1 LLTAVRDPRLVQL
14 LMIRTS
20 TKFVDRLVNSLE
32 QQRAT
37 VTKMAGMSTGLESRI
52 GTLHLLPSL
61 SRLMLMLMSCCH
73 AEENMANI
81 RTTHPLLQRMIAQ
94 TKELQRNVEKSIGAQ
109 YEGRKVNIIGE
120 INTI

>member
-1 LLTAVRDPRLVQL
+1 
-14 LMIRTS
+14 
-20 TKFVDRLVNSLE
+20 
-32 QQRAT
+32 
-37 VTKMAGMSTGLESRI
+37 
-52 GTLHLLPSL
+52 
-61 SRLMLMLMSCCH
+61 
-73 AEENMANI
+73 MANI